1 MITIGF
7 RAGPKTVSFA
17 VYDSENLRVIN
28 IEDLRI
34 PAAFAIPD
42 ALKYVRSNI
51 LDIMREYDVKQAGI
65 RTTEPFAKATNEFR
79 VQVEGVIQEAFASS
93 SLESYFVGHIAVIS
107 AILNVDKTEFKPI
120 IDGRNDF
127 DIEGWS
133 AMTKERREAVLTA
146 IGAVNA

>member
-7 RAGPKTVSFA
+7 RAGTKTVTFA
-17 VYDSENLRVIN
+17 VYNTIDQEVIN

-34 PAAFAIPD
+34 PAAFAVPD

-65 RTTEPFAKATNEFR
+65 RTTEPFAKTTREFR
-79 VQVEGVIQEAFASS
+79 IQVEGVIQEAFASS
-93 SLESYFVGHIAVIS
+93 SLERYFAGHMAIIS
-107 AILNVDKTEFKPI
+107 TILNIDKTDFKPI
-120 IDGRNDF
+120 VEGRNHF
-127 DIEGWS
+127 DIEGWDL
-133 AMTKERREAVLTA
+133 MTKEHREAVLSA